1 MFIII
6 LLIWYVYLNLLF
18 VDKKFLD
25 FVFGI
30 GRIFYVRYKVVGG
43 IRVVCSGDFS
53 ICQRRYYNGGIMG

>member
-1 MFIII
+1 MFFII

-53 ICQRRYYNGGIMG
+53 IC